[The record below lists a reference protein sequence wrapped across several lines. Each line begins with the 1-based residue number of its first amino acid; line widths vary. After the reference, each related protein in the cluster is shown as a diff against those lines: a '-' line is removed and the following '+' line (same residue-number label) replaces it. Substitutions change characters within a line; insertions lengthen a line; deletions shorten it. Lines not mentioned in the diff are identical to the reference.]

1 MIDTGYNS
9 VSLYLKFYM
18 RQTSISGFDAS
29 KTQDVN
35 KFKDEGSKL

>member
-1 MIDTGYNS
+1 MSSYNS
-9 VSLYLKFYM
+9 VLLYFKFYM
-18 RQTSISGFDAS
+18 IETDILGFDIS